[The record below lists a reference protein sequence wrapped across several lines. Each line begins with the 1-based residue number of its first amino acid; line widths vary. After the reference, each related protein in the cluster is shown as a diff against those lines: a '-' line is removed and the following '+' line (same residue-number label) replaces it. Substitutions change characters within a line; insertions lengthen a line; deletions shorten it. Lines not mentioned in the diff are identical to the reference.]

1 MILNPFFNKFSLWF
15 YKKLINQIMIK
26 YKIYLSAKPGT
37 IGGNISVIIESS
49 NSIIAR
55 QMAEAQ
61 YGSKY
66 RVMSHL
72 VL

>member
-1 MILNPFFNKFSLWF
+1 
-15 YKKLINQIMIK
+15 MIK